1 MNGAPLVDRRISVR
15 RFARADSSFVERL
28 SERAF
33 SEYSAHPGRYV
44 LSLVQRTT
52 TRAWVALAGEQPVG
66 MAMLEL
72 GSERASLLAIA
83 VDERSRG
90 RGIGRRLM
98 QAVEQGARADG
109 ARLLSLCT
117 ADSNLA
123 ALDLFLRCEMRIVGR
138 KPGYY
143 SRRQDACELEKRL

>member
-1 MNGAPLVDRRISVR
+1 MVDRRISVR
-15 RFARADSSFVERL
+15 RFTGADSSFVGRL

-33 SEYSAHPGRYV
+33 SEYSARPARYV
-44 LSLVQRTT
+44 SSLVQRPT
-52 TRAWVALAGEQPVG
+52 TRAWVALCGDSPVG

-72 GSERASLLAIA
+72 GPHRASLLAIA
-83 VDERSRG
+83 VDEQSRG
-90 RGIGRRLM
+90 RGVGRLLM
-98 QAVEQGARADG
+98 QAVEQGARESG

-143 SRRQDACELEKRL
+143 SRRQDACELEKAL

>member
-1 MNGAPLVDRRISVR
+1 MVDRRISVR
-15 RFARADSSFVERL
+15 RFASADSSFVERL

-33 SEYSAHPGRYV
+33 SEYSARPARYV
-44 LSLVQRTT
+44 SSLVQRST
-52 TRAWVALAGEQPVG
+52 TRAWVARSGDVPVG

-72 GSERASLLAIA
+72 GQQRASLLAIA
-83 VDERSRG
+83 VEEHWRG

-98 QAVEQGARADG
+98 QAVEQGARESG

-123 ALDLFLRCEMRIVGR
+123 ALDLFLRCGMRIVDH

-143 SRRQDACELEKRL
+143 SRRQDACELEKAL